1 MAVGR
6 VNEGRRVILTLVS
19 RPFLGTRC
27 EAGEQRSR
35 VSPSAAEGR
44 RQSLVYRV
52 FIYCESCCPEK
63 PDSGPGPSGL
73 HLATLQGWGHQGASH
88 SCPVFPWFRVL
99 RRQEVALPPQ
109 LRVIV
114 AASPPQLRVSAVA
127 APAQHTA
134 GSGACALH
142 SCPQLPHSV
151 EGTPQRPQKVQHRP
165 GGSDG

>member
-99 RRQEVALPPQ
+99 RRQEVALPVEKKHDH
-109 LRVIV
+109 L
-114 AASPPQLRVSAVA
+114 L
-127 APAQHTA
+127 AP
-134 GSGACALH
+134 L
-142 SCPQLPHSV
+142 L
-151 EGTPQRPQKVQHRP
+151 
-165 GGSDG
+165 